1 MKHIPNILSIIRLL
15 LVPVFIAL
23 YTTEHNIA
31 AVIVFVAAGITDV
44 LDGYLARKYDCTSV
58 AGKVLDPLAD
68 KLMQFSAFICLYLS
82 GLIPFWMPVIYFIKE
97 LLTVIGAAFVFK
109 KSRFVV
115 KSNIFGKTATVLVF
129 AAVCVIMVFGKAIP
143 SWTVNTICAFVCVYF
158 VFSCL
163 MYAYRDVRPVSKK
176 RRGA

>member
-1 MKHIPNILSIIRLL
+1 MNLPNKLTIFRVILVIPFVALMLNGYDLWA
-15 LVPVFIAL
+15 VAVFI
-23 YTTEHNIA
+23 IA
-31 AVIVFVAAGITDV
+31 SLTDL
-44 LDGYLARKYDCTSV
+44 LDGKIARKYNLVTNF
-58 AGKVLDPLAD
+58 GKFMDPLAD
-68 KLMQFSAFICLYLS
+68 KLMQFSAFICLYFS

-115 KSNIFGKTATVLVF
+115 KSNIFGKAATVLVF

>member
-15 LVPVFIAL
+15 LVPVFVYL
-23 YTTEHNIA
+23 YTKGHIIA
-31 AVIVFVAAGITDV
+31 AVCVFVAAGITDV

-68 KLMQFSAFICLYLS
+68 KLMQLCAFICLYS
-82 GLIPFWMPVIYFIKE
+82 SHLIPVWMPIIYFIKE

-115 KSNIFGKTATVLVF
+115 KSNIFGKAATVLVF
-129 AAVCVIMVFGKAIP
+129 AAVCVIIVFGKAIP
-143 SWTVNTICAFVCVYF
+143 TWAVNTICAFVCVYF

-163 MYAYRDVRPVSKK
+163 IYAYGYVRPVSKK
-176 RRGA
+176 QRGA